1 MRVLSLFITLC
12 VFAAVQ
18 AGAQADAI
26 STYFEKYM
34 DDERFTMVYV
44 SPKMFE
50 LVSKVGA
57 NEMDQ
62 DVKDVLKD
70 LKGLRILTSETN
82 GLAFYAEAKKLID
95 TKLYEILMTVRDD
108 GSNIEFLIKENG
120 DRIEELL
127 LLVGGSDEFVLMSF
141 VGNLDLNKLSKLGQ
155 TLNIEG
161 AEHLEKLKENH
172 EE

>member
-1 MRVLSLFITLC
+1 MRVLSLIIGLC

-26 STYFEKYM
+26 STYFGKYM

-50 LVSKVGA
+50 LVSKISSD
-57 NEMDQ
+57 EMDQ

-70 LKGLRILTSETN
+70 LKGLRILTTETN
-82 GLAFYAEAKKLID
+82 SESFYAEAKKMID
-95 TKLYEILMTVRDD
+95 TKQYEILMTVRDE
-108 GSNIEFLIKENG
+108 GSNIEFLVKEKG
-120 DRIEELL
+120 DVIEELL

-141 VGNLDLNKLSKLGQ
+141 VGNLNLKKISKLGE
-155 TLNIEG
+155 TLDIDG
-161 AEHLEKLKENH
+161 AKHLEKLDKDH
-172 EE
+172 